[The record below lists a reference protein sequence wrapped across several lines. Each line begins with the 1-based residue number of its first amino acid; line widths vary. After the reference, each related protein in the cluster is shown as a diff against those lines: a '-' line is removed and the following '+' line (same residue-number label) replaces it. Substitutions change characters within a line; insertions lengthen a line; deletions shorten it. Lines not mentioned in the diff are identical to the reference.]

1 MSLRLG
7 QLLLKAEIITE
18 EQLKQAQGEQ
28 KLKGT
33 NLSSVL
39 IDMGFLSE
47 DDLLDFLHKRYGFP
61 SINLAEMELDPKL
74 VGLIGEEFMQK
85 NQVVPVRRSGSTLY
99 LAMVD
104 PFNVSVIDD
113 IKFRIGYQIQAMVSS
128 ETDIKAAIGKYINP
142 TASLDIDGAL
152 ADFEDEGM
160 EVVKTDETFDI
171 SEVEKTAEEAP
182 VVKLVNLILADAISK
197 GASDIHVEPYEKFM
211 RVRERIDGILYE
223 VMRPPIQMKNAVISR
238 LKIMSQMD
246 IAERRLPQGGRFLIR
261 MQNREMDFRVSII
274 PTLYGEKV
282 VMRLLDKTKLQLD
295 MTKLGFEP
303 DALEIFRQA
312 IFKPFGMIL
321 VTGPTGSG
329 KTTTLYSVLSEL
341 NKVSENICT
350 AEDPI
355 EFNLPGVNQVQMHEA
370 IGLNFAASLREFLR
384 QDPDIILVG
393 EIRDLETAEIGVK
406 AALTGHLVLSTL
418 HTNDAPSTIGRL
430 LDMGVEPFLVSSSL
444 IMTVAQRLV
453 RCICPDCKEPVEL
466 PPEAL
471 TDLGVPEEETYD
483 FQCYKGAGCSKCSNI
498 GYRGRLS
505 LFEVMPMDDEVKELT
520 LRRAPAN
527 EIRRAAVQTGMKTL
541 RQSGIAKIKQGVTTI
556 EEVLR
561 VTVD

>member
-18 EQLKQAQGEQ
+18 EQLKKAQGEQ
-28 KLKGT
+28 KMRGS

-47 DDLLDFLHKRYGFP
+47 HDLLEFLHKRYGFP
-61 SINLAEMELDPKL
+61 SINLAEVELDPKL
-74 VGLIGEEFMQK
+74 VGLVGGDFMHK

-99 LAMVD
+99 LALVD

-113 IKFRIGYQIQAMVSS
+113 IKFRTGYHVEVMVAS
-128 ETDIKAAIGKYINP
+128 ESNIKTTIDRHLNP
-142 TASLDIDGAL
+142 TSSIDGAL

-160 EVVKTDETFDI
+160 EVVQHDETFDLG
-171 SEVEKTAEEAP
+171 ELEKTAEEAP
-182 VVKLVNLILADAISK
+182 VVKLVNLILADAIAK

-211 RVRERIDGILYE
+211 RVRERIDGVLYE
-223 VMRPPIQMKNAVISR
+223 VMRPPIQMKNAIISR
-238 LKIMSQMD
+238 IKIMSQLD

-261 MQNREMDFRVSII
+261 MQNREMDFRISLI
-274 PTLYGEKV
+274 PTLFGEKV
-282 VMRLLDKTKLQLD
+282 VMRLLDKAKLQLD
-295 MTKLGFEP
+295 LTKLGFEP
-303 DALEIFRQA
+303 DTLEVFRES
-312 IFKPFGMIL
+312 IYRPYGMIL

-350 AEDPI
+350 CEDPI
-355 EFNLPGVNQVQMHEA
+355 EYNLPGVNQVQMHEA

-444 IMTVAQRLV
+444 IVTVAQRLI
-453 RCICPDCKEPVEL
+453 RCICPDCKEPVDI
-466 PPEAL
+466 PPDAL
-471 TDLGVPEEETYD
+471 LDLGVPEAEIND
-483 FQCYKGAGCSKCSNI
+483 FTCYKGKGCGKCSNI

-505 LFEVMPMDDEVKELT
+505 LYEVMPTTEELQELI
-520 LRRAPAN
+520 LRRAAAN
-527 EIRRAAVQTGMKTL
+527 EIKRAATQAGMKTL
-541 RQSGIAKIKQGVTTI
+541 RMSGIAKIKQGITTI

-561 VTVD
+561 VTVA

>member
-18 EQLKQAQGEQ
+18 DQLKQAQGEQ
-28 KLKGT
+28 KLRGI

-39 IDMGFLSE
+39 IEMGFISE
-47 DDLLDFLHKRYGFP
+47 DDLLVFLHKRYGLP
-61 SINLAEMELDPKL
+61 SINLSELELDPKL
-74 VGLIGEEFMQK
+74 IGLVGEEFMHK

-99 LAMVD
+99 LAIVD

-113 IKFRIGYQIQAMVSS
+113 IKFRTGYHVETLVAS
-128 ETDIKAAIGKYINP
+128 ETDIRTAIDRHLHP
-142 TASLDIDGAL
+142 TASIDGAL

-160 EVVKTDETFDI
+160 EVVKHDETFDI
-171 SEVEKTAEEAP
+171 SELEKTAEEAP
-182 VVKLVNLILADAISK
+182 VVKLVNLILADSITK
-197 GASDIHVEPYEKFM
+197 GASDIHIEPYEKFM

-223 VMRPPIQMKNAVISR
+223 VMRPPIQMKNALISR
-238 LKIMSQMD
+238 IKIMSQLD

-261 MQNREMDFRVSII
+261 MQNREMDFRVSVI
-274 PTLYGEKV
+274 PTLFGEKV

-295 MTKLGFEP
+295 LTKLGFEA
-303 DALEIFRQA
+303 DALEIFRTA
-312 IFKPFGMIL
+312 IYKPYGMIL

-355 EFNLPGVNQVQMHEA
+355 EFNIPGVNQVQMHES

-393 EIRDLETAEIGVK
+393 EVRDLETAEIAVK

-444 IMTVAQRLV
+444 LMTVAQRLV
-453 RCICPDCKEPVEL
+453 RCICPDCKEPIDM

-471 TDLGVPEEETYD
+471 IDLGVPEEEVYD
-483 FQCYKGAGCSKCSNI
+483 FTCYKGSGCNKCSNI

-520 LRRAPAN
+520 LRRAAAN
-527 EIRRAAVQTGMKTL
+527 EIKRAAIKGGMKTL
-541 RQSGIAKIKQGVTTI
+541 RQSGIAKIKEGITTI

>member
-128 ETDIKAAIGKYINP
+128 ETDIKTAIGKHLNP